1 MCHNLKIEGC
11 APGLAL
17 RLLLSTG
24 VSWALGRLP
33 TILLL
38 QGLPMRLLWL
48 RNHLVHNLLRC
59 GCYTCAYAYD
69 MRECMHDLQKLQ
81 VINNQINFY
90 PIVPTNPN

>member
-1 MCHNLKIEGC
+1 MHIYRCHKFELVGC

-17 RLLLSTG
+17 RLLLSTR

-38 QGLPMRLLWL
+38 QGLPLRLIWL
-48 RNHLVHNLLRC
+48 RNHLVNNLLRH
-59 GCYTCAYAYD
+59 GCYTYAYD

-81 VINNQINFY
+81 VINNQINF
-90 PIVPTNPN
+90 